1 MRHPGCA
8 VADVPS
14 LVGRLPTITQPCS
27 STTSAVVS
35 PTPPG
40 QGPGSVGALRVANR
54 LTWPSGASS
63 TMVVPVPCRFVESLK
78 LLIRMWPARRLP
90 TVRLT
95 CAMPY
100 GLTSPFP
107 GTVEA
112 MVLIVLSGGSSACSS
127 AANAVAESSIDKAND
142 VHASLAASLVW
153 AFMLFP
159 LLFERLPAAVTAVS
173 GARAPTGSGSARYRA
188 CRRGSGGRLAQGIEQ
203 QPGELRPGARFLVL
217 EVHVHVATG
226 GGVLADQLCP
236 ASQVRGRVTL
246 VAQPEVA
253 VAGGDLQRCGEF
265 FAVGDAQGD
274 VARAQPREHLAVHPR
289 GMAELERRAQLHRQ
303 QRQELVEHGE
313 ILAEPGRQLEEDRAE
328 LGAECGRGIKKVL
341 QHRRAVTQL
350 GDEIG

>member
-40 QGPGSVGALRVANR
+40 QGPGSVVALRVANR
-54 LTWPSGASS
+54 LTWPSGATS

-127 AANAVAESSIDKAND
+127 AANDAVAESSIDKASD
-142 VHASLAASLVW
+142 AHASLAASLVW

-173 GARAPTGSGSARYRA
+173 GARAAAGSISARYRGVSA
-188 CRRGSGGRLAQGIEQ
+188 AQAGASPRASSSSRANCG
-203 QPGELRPGARFLVL
+203 PG
-217 EVHVHVATG
+217 
-226 GGVLADQLCP
+226 P
-236 ASQVRGRVTL
+236 ASSCLKYTYTSLQAAACSRISC
-246 VAQPEVA
+246 AQRRRS
-253 VAGGDLQRCGEF
+253 AG
-265 FAVGDAQGD
+265 V
-274 VARAQPREHLAVHPR
+274 
-289 GMAELERRAQLHRQ
+289 
-303 QRQELVEHGE
+303 
-313 ILAEPGRQLEEDRAE
+313 
-328 LGAECGRGIKKVL
+328 
-341 QHRRAVTQL
+341 
-350 GDEIG
+350 